1 MNAVGLEA
9 TLSVGSLIVNDYLI
23 KITPIESGYMMAVTK
38 GNETQTMTVMD
49 GQSAYQ
55 AAVAAGY
62 QGTEAEFEAEMA
74 KVAEVAS
81 AEASRVQAEQERQ
94 AAEKARATAE
104 QSRVTAEQGRVT
116 AEQSRA
122 AAEAE
127 RETAEQSRETAEGAR
142 KNAESARAAAET
154 HREEEESARAT
165 AEAGRAAAETLRRSA
180 ETARGTAEQGRVT
193 AEQVRTSAEQERIGA
208 EAERVTAE
216 NSRVGAETARV
227 VAEQTRQAEFG
238 EMSDKFDN
246 IQVKVEP
253 VENGALITL
262 TDPKGVTTSVTISK
276 ADAPRFGVSG
286 VGGAVP
292 ALTRLWDSV
301 GKTSTPGTDTVAA
314 KSDFDGYAPFNRRR
328 CVGTWELVDGKPVF
342 DVAAYHGDAD
352 YAEDGSMGDYV
363 AVDVTPF
370 YYYEQDGIIGVS
382 EQQFP
387 CWKLHPVCANADG
400 SPRLHTYLPCY
411 TMGSKDGHA
420 VSLPGYV
427 GQANSYHGLRTTAR
441 TYGDGA
447 TLSEF
452 AIIEPGAVNHYE
464 WLLFTIEFATQN
476 CQSIMQG
483 ACGMFFNDGGNS
495 LIVTAPAANKVV
507 MNSAASSLVIGQN
520 IIIASGSVWTA
531 RNDASALNRIT
542 AIERCTEDG
551 AVDASGSCY
560 LITYDGTD
568 RTADITVGSSFL
580 NSYPWTN
587 GACGGFLSSIGAVL
601 GHTGSPISNTSGRY
615 PMMYRWREN
624 VFGNQYSTSVDLM
637 SARVDEGN
645 EVYHIEWYFLPDP
658 TKYMPGDSRAPY
670 LADLQNEEKGW
681 VKLDV
686 ITPNSSYANGYI
698 RKEEADERFP
708 HIRVPVL
715 TSGSSTT
722 YYCDYAYLVNARVV
736 CAVRRSGDL
745 YHGVSTGFR
754 CVIAID
760 APSDGSW
767 YCGGGLYFVQ

>member
-1 MNAVGLEA
+1 MALSAYLTSAGYELLNRLIASQGTLHITKAELGSGVCTGEDACRARTTLVKKVCDASLTKVSFEGGEA
-9 TLSVGSLIVNDYLI
+9 
-23 KITPIESGYMMAVTK
+23 KITVQYLNSGLTTGFFVNEVGIYAKHPTTGADTLYCYVTFGSNPDWIAPASSAQYVRTYDIKTIISSLQNVAIEAAPSALISREEFSNVIAPEYSSNATYGVGQFALNAGFLYRANQNIPTPEAWNPAHWDQQPVSYYLERMEQPVTK
-38 GNETQTMTVMD
+38 
-49 GQSAYQ
+49 
-55 AAVAAGY
+55 
-62 QGTEAEFEAEMA
+62 
-74 KVAEVAS
+74 
-81 AEASRVQAEQERQ
+81 
-94 AAEKARATAE
+94 
-104 QSRVTAEQGRVT
+104 
-116 AEQSRA
+116 
-122 AAEAE
+122 
-127 RETAEQSRETAEGAR
+127 
-142 KNAESARAAAET
+142 
-154 HREEEESARAT
+154 
-165 AEAGRAAAETLRRSA
+165 
-180 ETARGTAEQGRVT
+180 
-193 AEQVRTSAEQERIGA
+193 
-208 EAERVTAE
+208 
-216 NSRVGAETARV
+216 
-227 VAEQTRQAEFG
+227 
-238 EMSDKFDN
+238 
-246 IQVKVEP
+246 
-253 VENGALITL
+253 
-262 TDPKGVTTSVTISK
+262 
-276 ADAPRFGVSG
+276 PRFGVSG
-286 VGGAVP
+286 VGGSVAK
-292 ALTRLWDSV
+292 LTRLWDSV

-314 KSDFDGYAPFNRRR
+314 VSDFDDYAPFNRRR
-328 CVGTWELVDGKPVF
+328 CVGTWELENGKAVF
-342 DVAAYHGDAD
+342 NVAAYHGDAD

-387 CWKLHPVCANADG
+387 GWKLHPVCADADG

-427 GQANSYHGLRTTAR
+427 GQANTYHGLRTTAR

-587 GACGGFLSSIGAVL
+587 GACGGFLSGIGAVL

-637 SARVDEGN
+637 DVRVDEGN

-658 TKYMPGDSRAPY
+658 TKYMPGDSSAPS

-708 HIRVPVL
+708 HVRVPVL
-715 TSGSSTT
+715 TGGSSTT
-722 YYCDYAYLVNARVV
+722 YYCDYAYLVTASVV
-736 CAVRRSGDL
+736 RSVRRGGSL
-745 YHGVSTGFR
+745 
-754 CVIAID
+754 A
-760 APSDGSW
+760 DGAAAGLRSVGAYGSPGNGGW
-767 YCGGGLYFVQ
+767 DYGGGLYFVQ

>member
-1 MNAVGLEA
+1 MALSAYLTSAGYELLNRLIASQGTLHITKAELGSGVCSGEDACRARTSLVKRVCDASLTKVSFEGGEA
-9 TLSVGSLIVNDYLI
+9 
-23 KITPIESGYMMAVTK
+23 KITVQYLNSGLATGFFVNEVGIYAKHPTTGADTLYCYVTFGSNPDWIAPASSAQYVRTYDIKTIISSVQNVTIEAAPSALISREEFSNVIAPEYSSKKTYGVGQFVLNAGYLYRAKQNITSPEAWNPAHWELQPVSYYLERMEQPVTK
-38 GNETQTMTVMD
+38 
-49 GQSAYQ
+49 
-55 AAVAAGY
+55 
-62 QGTEAEFEAEMA
+62 
-74 KVAEVAS
+74 
-81 AEASRVQAEQERQ
+81 
-94 AAEKARATAE
+94 
-104 QSRVTAEQGRVT
+104 
-116 AEQSRA
+116 
-122 AAEAE
+122 
-127 RETAEQSRETAEGAR
+127 
-142 KNAESARAAAET
+142 
-154 HREEEESARAT
+154 
-165 AEAGRAAAETLRRSA
+165 
-180 ETARGTAEQGRVT
+180 
-193 AEQVRTSAEQERIGA
+193 
-208 EAERVTAE
+208 
-216 NSRVGAETARV
+216 
-227 VAEQTRQAEFG
+227 
-238 EMSDKFDN
+238 
-246 IQVKVEP
+246 
-253 VENGALITL
+253 
-262 TDPKGVTTSVTISK
+262 
-276 ADAPRFGVSG
+276 PRFGVSG
-286 VGGAVP
+286 IGGSNAT
-292 ALTRLWDSV
+292 LTRLWDSV

-314 KSDFDGYAPFNRRR
+314 QSDFDDYAPFNRRR
-328 CVGTWELVDGKPVF
+328 CVGTWNLIDGKPVF

-387 CWKLHPVCANADG
+387 GWKLHPVCANADG

-452 AIIEPGAVNHYE
+452 AIIEPSAVNHYE

-476 CQSIMQG
+476 CQNIMQG

-507 MNSAASSLVIGQN
+507 MNSAASSLVVGQN
-520 IIIASGSVWTA
+520 IIISSGSVWSA
-531 RNDASALNRIT
+531 QNDQTKLNRIT
-542 AIERCTEDG
+542 KIERCTEDG

-560 LITYDGTD
+560 LVTYDGED
-568 RTADITVGSSFL
+568 RTASISVGSTNL

-587 GACGGFLSSIGAVL
+587 GACGGFLSGIGAVL

-624 VFGNQYSTSVDLM
+624 VYGNQYSTSVDLIDV
-637 SARVDEGN
+637 RVDEGN
-645 EVYHIEWYFLPDP
+645 EVYHLEWYFLPDP
-658 TKYMPGDSRAPY
+658 TKYMPGDGSAPS

-708 HIRVPVL
+708 HVRVPVL
-715 TSGSSTT
+715 TTGGGSNS
-722 YYCDYAYLVNARVV
+722 YYCDYANLVSTHVV
-736 CAVRRSGDL
+736 RSVRRG
-745 YHGVSTGFR
+745 GFLANGATAGLR
-754 CVIAID
+754 CVA
-760 APSDGSW
+760 ANYSPGYGFW
-767 YCGGGLYFVQ
+767 YCGGGLYFAQ